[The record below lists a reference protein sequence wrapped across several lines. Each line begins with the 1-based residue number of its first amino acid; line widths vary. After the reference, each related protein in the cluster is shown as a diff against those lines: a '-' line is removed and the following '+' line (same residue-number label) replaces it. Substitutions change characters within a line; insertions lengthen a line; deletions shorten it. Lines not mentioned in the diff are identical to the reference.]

1 MLEYQLSFVN
11 GDGYGKK
18 ESNDGKAAQLRMTVD
33 PMAGGDMEMPISAFI
48 SEDIGLGNDT
58 AGEGKVGSKV
68 IGGSLGFKNSLGLLW
83 AEYVMEDD
91 GAVQSA
97 GYSATLVPK
106 ITDCDSLYAR
116 IDNLDPDTETEGDAT
131 MRLLA
136 GVTHHFAKKISVG
149 LIYERTMPEEGD
161 AAHGVFLKAQ
171 AGF

>member
-1 MLEYQLSFVN
+1 
-11 GDGYGKK
+11 
-18 ESNDGKAAQLRMTVD
+18 
-33 PMAGGDMEMPISAFI
+33 
-48 SEDIGLGNDT
+48 
-58 AGEGKVGSKV
+58 
-68 IGGSLGFKNSLGLLW
+68 
-83 AEYVMEDD
+83 MEDD